1 MSESQSLTLVQP
13 AGRPAPA
20 GHYSPGV
27 VHGGVVYVSG
37 QLGRG
42 PDMSDAVAGDI
53 AQQTQRALA
62 GVAEVLRAAGSD
74 MSKLLKV
81 NLYLSDVALWGAV
94 NATYRQVLGEHRPA
108 RAIVPTGQLHYNA
121 LIEIDA
127 IAAV

>member
-13 AGRPAPA
+13 ATLPVPG

-42 PDMSDAVAGDI
+42 PDMSDEAAGDI

-62 GVAEVLRAAGSD
+62 GVAQILRAAGSD

-81 NLYLSDVALWGAV
+81 NIYLSDVSLWDAV
-94 NATYRQVLGEHRPA
+94 NSTYRQVLGEHRPA
-108 RAIVPTGQLHYNA
+108 RAIVPTGKLHHDA

-127 IAAV
+127 IAAT